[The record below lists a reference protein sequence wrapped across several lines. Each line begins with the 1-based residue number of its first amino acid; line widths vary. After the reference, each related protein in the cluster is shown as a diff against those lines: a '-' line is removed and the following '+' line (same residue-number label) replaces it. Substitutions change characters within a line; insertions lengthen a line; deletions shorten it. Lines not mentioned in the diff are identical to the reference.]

1 MSAAFMEALLED
13 DFAGAEADAGVAL
26 PEFFRGERWGHLW
39 HRLGMVR
46 ADPDALDWLTR
57 LMVLRDTGQAVGH
70 IGFHEPPHPQGWVEV
85 GYTVFPEHR
94 RRGYAEEAV
103 RGLFDWACG
112 ERGVCRFRA
121 SVGPWNRPSLALVRK
136 LGFEQTGVQVDE
148 LDGEELVFEVD
159 WPKA

>member
-1 MSAAFMEALLED
+1 MEALLED

-26 PEFFRGERWGHLW
+26 PEFFRGERWGHLR

-70 IGFHEPPHPQGWVEV
+70 VGFHEPPHPQGWVEV

>member
-1 MSAAFMEALLED
+1 MEALLED

-26 PEFFRGERWGHLW
+26 PEFFRGERWGHLR

-70 IGFHEPPHPQGWVEV
+70 VGFHEPPHPQGWVEV

-121 SVGPWNRPSLALVRK
+121 SVGPWNRPSLALLRK